1 MIEIVYLGENE
12 KQKVIPQEVQETI
25 QGILSNERYLKTIE
39 KWLKYKKLVNNSYRG
54 DSMREKDQRKYIT
67 EDDILNKETRIDL
80 IIDMLDLIDEDKFE
94 PKKAVQYMSKLK
106 VIEEGKLIRLLPNII
121 QKQII

>member
-1 MIEIVYLGENE
+1 
-12 KQKVIPQEVQETI
+12 
-25 QGILSNERYLKTIE
+25 
-39 KWLKYKKLVNNSYRG
+39 
-54 DSMREKDQRKYIT
+54 MREKDQRKYIT